1 MMAHPDLEKHSSE
14 FRKDVVELAPGI
26 FTAVG
31 FAASN
36 VHVLVGNDG
45 LVIIDTTESTRA
57 AANILA
63 EIRKISALPV
73 KTIIYTHSHRDHISG
88 ATVFADGGD
97 PEIIASHLF
106 RSDLIDVDETRPSPD
121 RALQHRTV
129 RQFGIGLSF
138 PDERVNLGCGPGD
151 RPLGGLGAGFL
162 PVTHMISEKRAPIER
177 CGFELELVHAPGET
191 PDHLIVWLPKQ
202 KILFC
207 GDNYYKSFPNLYAIR
222 GTPYRDFDHWA
233 NTLDELL
240 QFQAEI
246 LSPGHSRP
254 VIGSESVAEVLAD
267 YRDAIRHIVSE
278 CVAGMNA
285 GASWDE
291 LAHSVKLPSA
301 LAVKPHLR
309 EFYGKVSWAVRAF
322 CVGRLGWFDGNPTN
336 LNRLSPRDEAR
347 GIIDLA
353 GGPRAVLQTATKA
366 FDDGQPQ
373 WAMEL
378 ADRLVLANELAGDAV
393 ALKIRCLQRLADD
406 EINATARNYYLSVAS
421 DLSAE

>member
-1 MMAHPDLEKHSSE
+1 MAHPDLEKHSGE
-14 FRKDVVELAPGI
+14 FRKDVIELVPGI

-88 ATVFADGGD
+88 ASVFADGGN

-106 RSDLIDVDETRPSPD
+106 RSDLIDVDETRPHPE
-121 RALQHRTV
+121 RVLQQRTV

-138 PDERVNLGCGPGD
+138 PDERINLGCGPGD
-151 RPLGGLGAGFL
+151 RPLEGLGAGFL
-162 PVTHMISEKRAPIER
+162 PATHIISEKRAPIER
-177 CGFELELVHAPGET
+177 CGFQLELVHAPGET
-191 PDHLIVWLPKQ
+191 PDHLVVWLPEQ

-233 NTLDELL
+233 DTLDELL
-240 QFQAEI
+240 EFQAEV

-254 VIGSESVAEVLAD
+254 VIGRESVADVLTD
-267 YRDAIRHIVSE
+267 YRDAIRHIVGE
-278 CVAGMNA
+278 CVTGMNA

-291 LAHSVKLPSA
+291 LAYSVELPST
-301 LAVKPHLR
+301 LAAKPHLR

-336 LNRLSPRDEAR
+336 LNRLSPNDEAR

-353 GGPRAVLQTATKA
+353 GGPMAVLQAARTA

-393 ALKIRCLQRLADD
+393 ELKIRCLRRVADD
-406 EINATARNYYLSVAS
+406 EINATARNYYLSAAG